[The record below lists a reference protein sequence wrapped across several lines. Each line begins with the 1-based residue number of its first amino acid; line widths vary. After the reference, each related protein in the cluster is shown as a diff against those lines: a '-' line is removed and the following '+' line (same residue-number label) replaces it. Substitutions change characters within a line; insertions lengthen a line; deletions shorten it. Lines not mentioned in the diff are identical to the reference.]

1 MGSVGQDALQD
12 KMAETEEKTDPP
24 PAYVEP
30 DAATP
35 NSTTDVVPIN
45 KERPDSAWNEPA
57 PVRDPQRLNTH
68 LQVEWDDLIGEP
80 DGVKTMDCAWNLS
93 KKCYT
98 GCLGGCYTLATLFTA
113 PFLGCYLGMGM
124 AYMVFV
130 LGQEA
135 NKAFPCGMHGS
146 IRGVYSFDFLQNED
160 SSSRGSKVKEKH
172 GYRKS
177 RCFVPNLGAYHNMT
191 MIQRIIYMNLIFRTN
206 LFGQF
211 QNFIDIE

>member
-30 DAATP
+30 GAATP
-35 NSTTDVVPIN
+35 DGTTDVVPIN

-113 PFLGCYLGMGM
+113 PFLGCFLGMGM

-130 LGQEA
+130 HVWAVGPIARMLKMTLYLVRKLTRLFLAACMDPYVESTA
-135 NKAFPCGMHGS
+135 LIFSKMK
-146 IRGVYSFDFLQNED
+146 IRHQG
-160 SSSRGSKVKEKH
+160 GKVKEKH

-177 RCFVPNLGAYHNMT
+177 RCFVPNLGAYHEMT
-191 MIQRIIYMNLIFRTN
+191 
-206 LFGQF
+206 
-211 QNFIDIE
+211 